1 MLDFSSQ
8 KAGEGDVPTT
18 CGWKLE
24 TGNIITVILFSGKTF
39 REEQCE
45 AHNEFSKA
53 SFGNEPTVEW
63 TPKYAGVSPKDR
75 CKLTCEA
82 KGIGYFFVLQPK
94 VGTFFTRR
102 VFLLR
107 SQRPGLAAAS
117 HKPLGS
123 LYPLI

>member
-1 MLDFSSQ
+1 
-8 KAGEGDVPTT
+8 
-18 CGWKLE
+18 LE
-24 TGNIITVILFSGKTF
+24 TGNIIAVVLFSGKTF

-94 VGTFFTRR
+94 VGAFT
-102 VFLLR
+102 LESLQR
-107 SQRPGLAAAS
+107 SLSWACCHAIQMFGL
-117 HKPLGS
+117 S
-123 LYPLI
+123 LPIDLCSVLNLEYF

>member
-1 MLDFSSQ
+1 M
-8 KAGEGDVPTT
+8 PTT

-24 TGNIITVILFSGKTF
+24 TGNIIAVVLFSGKTF

-94 VGTFFTRR
+94 VGAFT
-102 VFLLR
+102 LESLQR
-107 SQRPGLAAAS
+107 SLSWACCHAIQMFGL
-117 HKPLGS
+117 S
-123 LYPLI
+123 LPIDLCSVLNLEYF